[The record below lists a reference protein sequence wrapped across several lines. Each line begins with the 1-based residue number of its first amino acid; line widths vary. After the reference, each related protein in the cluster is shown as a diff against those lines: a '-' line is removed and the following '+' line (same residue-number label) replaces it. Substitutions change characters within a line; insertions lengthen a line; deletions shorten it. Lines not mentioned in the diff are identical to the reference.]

1 VDAKVVLDTGAG
13 RGRAAG
19 RGAVGGVHAGGGD
32 VRIWGKLIGFVI
44 GLVVTH
50 DFAGALFGLVLGHL
64 VLDSGWLSGLTHTG
78 GKAGYVEPLFAVMGA
93 LAKSDGR
100 VSEGEV
106 AAAEKLM
113 TRLELDALWRR
124 RAIDAF
130 NAGKAPDFDLARTL
144 VDLRA
149 WCLPRRS
156 SVMPF
161 LDMLCDVALADGPLT
176 DDKLQVLRR
185 AAFSLRISEIQL
197 VALLAMKGFASSAG
211 GGPRTGDWAH
221 ADAYASDGYRAP
233 SRSSGPDPYAVLGV
247 SREDDGRTV
256 KRAYRKLIS
265 EYHPDRLGN
274 MPEDLRHRA
283 EQRASE
289 INAAWERIQSERG
302 FR

>member
-1 VDAKVVLDTGAG
+1 M
-13 RGRAAG
+13 
-19 RGAVGGVHAGGGD
+19 
-32 VRIWGKLIGFVI
+32 RIWGKLIGFVI
-44 GLVVTH
+44 GLVVTR
-50 DFAGALFGLVLGHL
+50 DFGGALIGLVIGHL
-64 VLDSGWLSGLTHTG
+64 VFDSGFLSGLTHTG
-78 GKAGYVEPLFAVMGA
+78 GKDGYVEPLFAVMGA

-100 VSEGEV
+100 ISEAEV
-106 AAAEKLM
+106 ATAEKLM
-113 TRLELDALWRR
+113 ARLELDALWRR

-130 NAGKAPDFDLARTL
+130 NRGKAPGFNLAQAL

-161 LDMLCDVALADGPLT
+161 LDMLCDMALADGPLT
-176 DDKLQVLRR
+176 DDKLQVLKRV
-185 AAFSLRISEIQL
+185 AFSLRISEIQL
-197 VALLAMKGFASSAG
+197 VALLAMKGFSWNA
-211 GGPRTGDWAH
+211 GPRNGDWAH
-221 ADAYASDGYRAP
+221 AGAYSQQGYRAAP
-233 SRSSGPDPYAVLGV
+233 RNNGPDPYAVLGV
-247 SREDDGRTV
+247 ARDADERTI

-274 MPEDLRHRA
+274 MPEDLRRRA

>member
-1 VDAKVVLDTGAG
+1 M
-13 RGRAAG
+13 
-19 RGAVGGVHAGGGD
+19 
-32 VRIWGKLIGFVI
+32 RIWGKLIGFVTGLWLTHGSFSAALL
-44 GLVVTH
+44 GLVI
-50 DFAGALFGLVLGHL
+50 GHL
-64 VLDSGWLSGLTHTG
+64 VLDSGWLGSLTHRG
-78 GKAGYVEPLFAVMGA
+78 GKDGYVEPLFAVMGA

-100 VSEGEV
+100 VSETEV
-106 AAAEKLM
+106 AIAEKLM
-113 TRLELDALWRR
+113 ARLELDALWRR

-130 NAGKAPDFDLARTL
+130 NRGKAPGFELAQTL

-176 DDKLQVLRR
+176 DDKLQVLKRV
-185 AAFSLRISEIQL
+185 AFSLRISEIQL
-197 VALLAMKGFASSAG
+197 VALLAMKGFAWHSAG
-211 GGPRTGDWAH
+211 GPRAGDYAH
-221 ADAYASDGYRAP
+221 AGAYEGYRTSP
-233 SRSSGPDPYAVLGV
+233 SRSSGPDPYTVLGV
-247 SREDDGRTV
+247 ARDDDERTI

-274 MPEDLRHRA
+274 MPEDLRRRA
-283 EQRASE
+283 GARASE

>member
-1 VDAKVVLDTGAG
+1 
-13 RGRAAG
+13 
-19 RGAVGGVHAGGGD
+19 
-32 VRIWGKLIGFVI
+32 
-44 GLVVTH
+44 
-50 DFAGALFGLVLGHL
+50 
-64 VLDSGWLSGLTHTG
+64 
-78 GKAGYVEPLFAVMGA
+78 LFALMGA

-100 VSEGEV
+100 VSEAEV
-106 AAAEKLM
+106 AIAERLM

-130 NAGKAPDFDLARTL
+130 NKGKAPGFDLAPSL
-144 VDLRA
+144 VDLRT

-176 DDKLQVLRR
+176 EDKLQSLKRV
-185 AAFSLRISEIQL
+185 AFSLRVSEIQL
-197 VALLAMKGFASSAG
+197 VALLAMKGFAWHA
-211 GGPRTGDWAH
+211 GPRAGDWAH
-221 ADAYASDGYRAP
+221 AGAWSHHGQRAAP
-233 SRSSGPDPYAVLGV
+233 RSHGPDPYTVLGV
-247 SREDDGRTV
+247 PREADERTI

-265 EYHPDRLGN
+265 EYHPDRMGN
-274 MPEDLRHRA
+274 MPEDLRRRA

>member
-1 VDAKVVLDTGAG
+1 M
-13 RGRAAG
+13 
-19 RGAVGGVHAGGGD
+19 
-32 VRIWGKLIGFVI
+32 RIWGKLIGFVI
-44 GLVVTH
+44 GLWVTR
-50 DFAGALFGLVLGHL
+50 DFGGALIGLVIGHL

-78 GKAGYVEPLFAVMGA
+78 GRDGYVEPLFAVMGA

-100 VSEGEV
+100 VSEVEV
-106 AAAEKLM
+106 AIVEKLM
-113 TRLELDALWRR
+113 ARLELDMLWRR

-130 NAGKAPDFDLARTL
+130 NKGKAPGFDLARTL

-161 LDMLCDVALADGPLT
+161 LDMLCDVALADGPLAEG
-176 DDKLQVLRR
+176 KLQVLKRV
-185 AAFSLRISEIQL
+185 AFALRISEIQL
-197 VALLAMKGFASSAG
+197 VALLAMKGFAWNT
-211 GGPRTGDWAH
+211 GPRPGEWAH
-221 ADAYASDGYRAP
+221 AGAGSQQGYRPAP
-233 SRSSGPDPYAVLGV
+233 RRTGPDPYAVLGV
-247 SREDDGRTV
+247 TRDADERTI

-274 MPEDLRHRA
+274 MPDDLRRRVEA
-283 EQRASE
+283 RASE